1 MSEDLEHEKEREARE
16 ITFFY
21 KGAKVLVPF
30 ALCLMGMAICSGF
43 GFYNIDSMLILA
55 VLGNGTALLGL
66 DAAYKIKTNQEK
78 EELL

>member
-1 MSEDLEHEKEREARE
+1 MRERISKR
-16 ITFFY
+16 IF
-21 KGAKVLVPF
+21 GAATYVVGL
-30 ALCLMGMAICSGF
+30 GMAICSSF